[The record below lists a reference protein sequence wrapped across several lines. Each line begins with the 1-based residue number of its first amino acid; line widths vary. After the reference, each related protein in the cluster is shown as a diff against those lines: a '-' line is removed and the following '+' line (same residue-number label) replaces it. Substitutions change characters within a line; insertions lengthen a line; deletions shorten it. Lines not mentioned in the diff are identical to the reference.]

1 MTVTKQMKPEDYC
14 RLRKIAY
21 GLFGCH
27 NCPISC
33 TVRENNL
40 NELANIESDMIQ
52 EQDKPC
58 LMSA

>member
-1 MTVTKQMKPEDYC
+1 MTVTTGIDSEEYC
-14 RLRKIAY
+14 RLRKRAY

-27 NCPISC
+27 NCPVRC
-33 TVRENNL
+33 PVRENNL

-52 EQDKPC
+52 EKDKPC